1 MTRNELYKKM
11 FEAAI
16 SEAGISDPA
25 LTTIKD
31 DVDLYKFLTAY
42 ASFEANLS
50 ADKSYL
56 KGFVKAIAEY
66 SQNDNMDDDVNSVYT
81 ASLHQVELCRKIHLH
96 NLCSVSSY
104 AMVLTSDCLY
114 QKNKGGTL
122 NGCWNVV
129 EKIWC
134 HIETGD
140 LNKSDFFNFL
150 RNKKDTHYYILK
162 VAGIVS
168 DAWRVYS
175 EAYFRKAINE
185 TIPIPDELNFTDIP
199 IEPTILPDWNSPY
212 EQYHDSFNIIADM
225 KRSSDL
231 LTRFLKMY
239 QVLELF
245 TFRLK
250 LVPLAQG
257 QATRNSFVSNVRNTV
272 DNLNELKSLK
282 ELFREVFTDIQNIN
296 VKSFFDPPLTSNT
309 KLSSFIKRHL
319 TSNMKAILKVTGAS
333 DENQIAELIYK
344 IRCYIVHS
352 KESEM
357 HFTPDNIEEYK
368 ELIPVMAILIK
379 VIQKEIVNVINDHNR
394 NKLEFTDNKMMLY

>member
-11 FEAAI
+11 FETSI

-25 LTTIKD
+25 LTAIKD
-31 DVDLYKFLTAY
+31 DVDLYKFPTAY
-42 ASFEANLS
+42 ASFESNLS

-66 SQNDNMDDDVNSVYT
+66 SQNDNMDDDVDSTYT
-81 ASLHQVELCRKIHLH
+81 ASLNAVEPCRKIHLH
-96 NLCSVSSY
+96 NLCFVSSY

-114 QKNKGGTL
+114 EKNKGGTL
-122 NGCWNVV
+122 NDCWNIV
-129 EKIWC
+129 EKIWF
-134 HIETGD
+134 HIEKGD
-140 LNKSDFFNFL
+140 LNKNDFFNFL
-150 RNKKDTHYYILK
+150 KNRGNTHYYILK

-175 EAYFRKAINE
+175 EAYFRKSING
-185 TIPIPDELNFTDIP
+185 TIPIPDELNFPDIP
-199 IEPTILPDWNSPY
+199 IDSAISPDWSSPY

-225 KRSSDL
+225 KRSRDL

-282 ELFREVFTDIQNIN
+282 ELFREVFTNIQNMN
-296 VKSFFDPPLTSNT
+296 VKSFFDPPLANNT
-309 KLSSFIKRHL
+309 KLSFFIKRHL
-319 TSNMKAILKVTGAS
+319 TPNMKAILKVTGAS

-344 IRCYIVHS
+344 IRCCIVHS

-368 ELIPVMAILIK
+368 ELIPIMVILIK

-394 NKLEFTDNKMMLY
+394 NKLEFADNKMMLY

>member
-31 DVDLYKFLTAY
+31 DVDLYKFQTAY

-56 KGFVKAIAEY
+56 KGFVKSIAEY

-81 ASLHQVELCRKIHLH
+81 ASLHQVEPCRKIHLH

-122 NGCWNVV
+122 NGCWNAV

-150 RNKKDTHYYILK
+150 KNKKDTHYYILK

-257 QATRNSFVSNVRNTV
+257 QATRNSFVSNVRKTV
-272 DNLNELKSLK
+272 NNLNELDSLK
-282 ELFREVFTDIQNIN
+282 ELFKEIFKDIHKTD
-296 VKSFFDPPLTSNT
+296 VKDDIDPPQAVSIELWQYINGKLTANSKKILDVN
-309 KLSSFIKRHL
+309 
-319 TSNMKAILKVTGAS
+319 AIS
-333 DENQIAELIYK
+333 DESTLAKLVYK
-344 IRCYIVHS
+344 IRCCIVHS

-357 HFTPDNIEEYK
+357 HFTPENIEEYK
-368 ELIPVMAILIK
+368 ELIPVMAIFIK

>member
-1 MTRNELYKKM
+1 MTRKELYKKM

-16 SEAGISDPA
+16 SEAGISGPA
-25 LTTIKD
+25 LTAIKD
-31 DVDLYKFLTAY
+31 DVDLYKFPTAY
-42 ASFEANLS
+42 ASFETNLS

-56 KGFVKAIAEY
+56 KEFVKSIAEQ
-66 SQNDNMDDDVNSVYT
+66 SQNYDVDDDVNSPYT
-81 ASLHQVELCRKIHLH
+81 ASLHEVEPCRKIHLH
-96 NLCSVSSY
+96 NLCSVSPY

-114 QKNKGGTL
+114 EKNKGGTL
-122 NGCWNVV
+122 NGCWNIV

-134 HIETGD
+134 HIDTGD
-140 LNKSDFFNFL
+140 LNTNDFFNFL
-150 RNKKDTHYYILK
+150 ENKEDTHYYILK
-162 VAGIVS
+162 IAGITS

-231 LTRFLKMY
+231 LTHFLKMY

-282 ELFREVFTDIQNIN
+282 ELFREVFAGIQNIS
-296 VKSFFDPPLTSNT
+296 VESFFDPPLTSKT
-309 KLSSFIKRHL
+309 KLSTYIKKHL
-319 TSNMKAILKVTGAS
+319 TPNMKTILKVAGAS

-344 IRCYIVHS
+344 IRCCIVHS

-379 VIQKEIVNVINDHNR
+379 VIQKEIVNIINDHNR
-394 NKLEFTDNKMMLY
+394 NKLEFIDNKMMLY

>member
-25 LTTIKD
+25 LIKD
-31 DVDLYKFLTAY
+31 DVDLYKFQTAY
-42 ASFEANLS
+42 VSFKVSLS

-56 KGFVKAIAEY
+56 KEFVKAIAEQ

-81 ASLHQVELCRKIHLH
+81 ASLHQVEPCRKIHLH

-282 ELFREVFTDIQNIN
+282 ELFREVFTNIQNMN
-296 VKSFFDPPLTSNT
+296 VKSFFDPPLANNT

-319 TSNMKAILKVTGAS
+319 TPNMKAILKVTGAS

-344 IRCYIVHS
+344 IRCCIVHS

-368 ELIPVMAILIK
+368 ELVPVMAILIK
-379 VIQKEIVNVINDHNR
+379 VIQKEIVNIINDHNR
-394 NKLEFTDNKMMLY
+394 NKLEFSDNKMMLY

>member
-1 MTRNELYKKM
+1 M